1 MKVFYLEQNDM
12 TRRAVELAFQAKG
25 AEVYTAKP
33 GDDFEHILEDWGA
46 ELFLIDYDSVGGVL
60 DKFTSTQIPVVVTCE
75 GEQEIGGVQAV
86 YSKPINPVELAA
98 ALL

>member
-1 MKVFYLEQNDM
+1 M
-12 TRRAVELAFQAKG
+12 TQRAVELAFQSKG

-33 GDDFEHILEDWGA
+33 EDDYEHILADWGA
-46 ELFLIDYDSVGGVL
+46 ELLLIDYESVGGEL
-60 DKFTSTQIPVVVTCE
+60 DKFISTQIPVVVTCDEQREVE
-75 GEQEIGGVQAV
+75 GVKAV